1 MSIKKWHRD
10 TLGNK
15 VVQAL
20 KKNEFD
26 ALYCTTGK
34 EAVAQVLK
42 YITPGAIVGVG
53 GSVTIGELGILEKA
67 EALGAKVLNHNK
79 PGLSPEEKLD
89 IRRRQLLSDVFLCS
103 SNAITLDGYLVNVD
117 GTGNRVAAMTFG
129 PKKIVIVAGTNKICQ
144 DEKAAFDR
152 IKMIA
157 SPINNKRLNI
167 ANPCATG
174 GVCCDCKGKERICRV
189 YSVLKRR
196 PSCSDITVILVGED
210 LGY

>member
-129 PKKIVIVAGTNKICQ
+129 PKNR
-144 DEKAAFDR
+144 D
-152 IKMIA
+152 
-157 SPINNKRLNI
+157 
-167 ANPCATG
+167 
-174 GVCCDCKGKERICRV
+174 
-189 YSVLKRR
+189 
-196 PSCSDITVILVGED
+196 SCGNQ
-210 LGY
+210 